1 MKKNLTGNEMIEETE
16 INEEIK
22 MEELSEETLDEANG
36 GILLYAAAFLVGA
49 YAGDKIRSSIN
60 KYRS

>member
-36 GILLYAAAFLVGA
+36 GWLIYAAAFLVGA
-49 YAGDKIRSSIN
+49 YAGDKIRSSLN
-60 KYRS
+60 RK